1 MNLIGIKFLIT
12 NYLKLLM
19 ITRIKS
25 FIKKSRLFE
34 WIIGLAIWPIIIST
48 FFPVFKFTKN
58 CEGFE
63 GFEGRGTLYDCAIDI
78 LMWVF
83 AFGVL
88 AFITVLIYGLILV
101 IFDWIKSKL

>member
-19 ITRIKS
+19 ISRIKNL
-25 FIKKSRLFE
+25 IKKSLLFT
-34 WIIGLAIWPIIIST
+34 WIIVLVGWIIIISI
-48 FFPVFKFTKN
+48 FFPVFEFTKN
-58 CEGFE
+58 CGMYEGT
-63 GFEGRGTLYDCAIDI
+63 GTLYDCALDI
-78 LMWVF
+78 LTWVL

-88 AFITVLIYGLILV
+88 AFITVLIYGLILM

>member
-1 MNLIGIKFLIT
+1 
-12 NYLKLLM
+12 M
-19 ITRIKS
+19 ISRIKS
-25 FIKKSRLFE
+25 LIKKSPLFN
-34 WIIGLAIWPIIIST
+34 WIIVLVIWLIIIST
-48 FFPVFKFTKN
+48 FFPVFEFTKN
-58 CEGFE
+58 CEGTE

-88 AFITVLIYGLILV
+88 AFITVFIYGLILV

>member
-19 ITRIKS
+19 INRIKS
-25 FIKKSRLFE
+25 LIKKSRLFE
-34 WIIGLAIWPIIIST
+34 WIIGLAIWPIIISI
-48 FFPVFKFTKN
+48 FFPVFEFTKN
-58 CEGFE
+58 CGYEGT
-63 GFEGRGTLYDCAIDI
+63 GTLYDCALDI
-78 LMWVF
+78 LMWVL

-88 AFITVLIYGLILV
+88 AFITVLIYGLIIV